1 LEHKDVKLKKK
12 EKRRSSLKGVPDR
25 EKGIGLFQP
34 YSFLRAGKK
43 K

>member
-12 EKRRSSLKGVPDR
+12 EKRSSLKGVPDR